1 MRFLEYARKHW
12 TDRQTDRHKDTL
24 IAIPWGTPYRHK
36 LANDYAIGMSFINDC
51 MLQPSCY
58 TSIVHC
64 FNC

>member
-36 LANDYAIGMSFINDC
+36 LANDYAIHWYE
-51 MLQPSCY
+51 LHQ
-58 TSIVHC
+58 
-64 FNC
+64 